1 MTADA
6 PELEADEGQH
16 SSEAGQQDGHQH
28 PKGKL
33 GVHQGAPR
41 SQRTLIQGVEHGT
54 VVTVWEGSLLAADT
68 EEVERGRGEV
78 FQCHGGDG
86 PRYLLL
92 VMEAVAQVA
101 GEDTVPVR
109 PVHNMVIVLQAG
121 LRGRPGDDGSRVR
134 HVPHLNVHPGS
145 GTKSQRR
152 VTSPSVRAYYNPS
165 HCRLS
170 VWDGHQH

>member
-16 SSEAGQQDGHQH
+16 RSEAGQEDGHQH
-28 PKGKL
+28 PKGNL
-33 GVHQGAPR
+33 GVHQGAPPR
-41 SQRTLIQGVEHGT
+41 QRTLIQGVEHGT

-68 EEVERGRGEV
+68 EEVESRRGKV
-78 FQCHGGDG
+78 VQCHGGG
-86 PRYLLL
+86 GSRYLLL
-92 VMEAVAQVA
+92 VMEAVAQIA

-134 HVPHLNVHPGS
+134 HVPNLNVHPGS
-145 GTKSQRR
+145 GTKSQGR
-152 VTSPSVRAYYNPS
+152 VTSHSIRVYLP
-165 HCRLS
+165 
-170 VWDGHQH
+170 